1 MGASEKQLVRVFL
14 TQGVLIG
21 SIGSASGLG
30 LGYLVCFAA
39 EHFKFIRMNPEV
51 YYIDRL
57 PVNVDPVEF
66 AWVGVAAVIVCVIA
80 TVYPAILGSR
90 LKPVDALRQ
99 S

>member
-1 MGASEKQLVRVFL
+1 MGAEDRAIVGIFLVQGL
-14 TQGVLIG
+14 LIGVLG
-21 SIGSASGLG
+21 AMSGLG

-66 AWVGVAAVIVCVIA
+66 LLVGLAAVVVCVLA
-80 TVYPAILGSR
+80 TIYPAVLGSR
-90 LKPVDALRQ
+90 LRPVDALRQ
-99 S
+99 A